1 MPSFFLFF
9 VLVTFLCWPCLA
21 VYVAKDQ
28 FKSWYPEFGPTF
40 EAIVEGN
47 CSAEYERYLT
57 IPRENATIDWFTG
70 GGNTNRLAQ
79 PVANCILGNTSE
91 FIMSNM
97 AAAAVVLGLMPTILA
112 TIGNS
117 VEETSTLCVIGQRP
131 LIALLV
137 AAGSPAIHPIR
148 SFEYMNPMKLVKSRR
163 YRLRTKRSSVPLRR
177 VALAIEFL
185 AAIAAIINTYT
196 LCNQLGVMVVSMLA
210 PQLTYLEFLWSI
222 IGISSHVSAAAS
234 VWARTRIT
242 RGMTRREYIK
252 QVLLRQ
258 FTPIGD
264 KDWTKA
270 VIDEDETYFSMALS
284 YFTSLLGTCHLI
296 YGSMLFSSL
305 VFISATD
312 SLKIMARYMASA
324 MVSRFIL
331 MYELF
336 WLRDILGER
345 KGLFPRNDSIELT
358 QPTEVL
364 EHGGKIY
371 HRSTASSGAFET

>member
-1 MPSFFLFF
+1 MSRFFLSF
-9 VLVTFLCWPCLA
+9 VFVTLLNWPCLA

-28 FKSWYPEFGPTF
+28 FKNWYPEFGPTF
-40 EAIVEGN
+40 EAIMEGN

-91 FIMSNM
+91 YIMSNM

-112 TIGNS
+112 TVGNS

-137 AAGSPAIHPIR
+137 AAGSPAIHPVR
-148 SFEYMNPMKLVKSRR
+148 SFEYMNPMKLVKPRH
-163 YRLRTKRSSVPLRR
+163 YRLRTERSSVPLRTI
-177 VALAIEFL
+177 ALAIEFL

-234 VWARTRIT
+234 LWARTRIT
-242 RGMTRREYIK
+242 EGTRRGYIGE
-252 QVLLRQ
+252 VLSRQ
-258 FTPIGD
+258 FKPLD
-264 KDWTKA
+264 KEDWTRA
-270 VIDEDETYFSMALS
+270 VIDEDETYLSMALS
-284 YFTSLLGTCHLI
+284 YLTSLLGTCHLI

-345 KGLFPRNDSIELT
+345 KELFVKADSIKLS
-358 QPTEVL
+358 QSTEVM
-364 EHGGKIY
+364 ERGGKIY
-371 HRSTASSGAFET
+371 HRSTADSGIFET

>member
-1 MPSFFLFF
+1 M
-9 VLVTFLCWPCLA
+9 
-21 VYVAKDQ
+21 
-28 FKSWYPEFGPTF
+28 
-40 EAIVEGN
+40 EGN

-91 FIMSNM
+91 YIMSNM

-112 TIGNS
+112 TVGNS

-137 AAGSPAIHPIR
+137 AAGSPAIHPVR
-148 SFEYMNPMKLVKSRR
+148 SFKYMDPMKLVKSRR
-163 YRLRTKRSSVPLRR
+163 YRLRTERSSAPLRR
-177 VALAIEFL
+177 VALAIELL
-185 AAIAAIINTYT
+185 AAVVAIINTYT

-234 VWARTRIT
+234 LWARTNIKS
-242 RGMTRREYIK
+242 GISRREYIME
-252 QVLLRQ
+252 VLSRQ
-258 FTPIGD
+258 FKPLD
-264 KDWTKA
+264 EQDWTNA
-270 VIDEDETYFSMALS
+270 MIGEDETYLSMVLS

-336 WLRDILGER
+336 WLRDILGE
-345 KGLFPRNDSIELT
+345 KKEPFSTNESIELT
-358 QPTEVL
+358 QAAEIPEQGV
-364 EHGGKIY
+364 KRYQI
-371 HRSTASSGAFET
+371 STADLVTYRSIE